1 MDYEKIPK
9 LKDLDL
15 KDKIVFLRT
24 DYNVPLDKEGNI
36 LNDFR
41 IKASLMTIKEI
52 LKKGAKKIVIGTH
65 LGRPKTKEKIFQTTN
80 IAKKLVLLTSRKVE
94 KLSDCINVKEEIE
107 DSDAKLIIL
116 ENLRFYEEEKKN
128 DVEFAKK
135 LSESCDVFVN
145 DAFGVCHRTHA
156 SVHAIT
162 RFLPSCIGLLVEKE
176 LSIFHEA
183 LNDPKRPLNVL
194 LGGSKLETKLPAIQN
209 LVTKSDNL
217 LLGGAMVFTFF
228 KAKGYSIG
236 KSLLDKDSVSM
247 AKILLNNDKIILPE
261 DIVIADDK
269 DAPTNIVSVKPN
281 YIPAYMIGLD
291 LGEKT
296 ISKYSRM
303 LSESKTIIWNGPLGY
318 YENKEFSKAT
328 FSLIKVLANHDGKVI
343 VGGGD
348 TASMVEQ
355 LGLRDMFYHVSTG
368 GGASLKLLEGDS
380 LPALSVLIK

>member
-1 MDYEKIPK
+1 
-9 LKDLDL
+9 
-15 KDKIVFLRT
+15 
-24 DYNVPLDKEGNI
+24 
-36 LNDFR
+36 
-41 IKASLMTIKEI
+41 
-52 LKKGAKKIVIGTH
+52 
-65 LGRPKTKEKIFQTTN
+65 
-80 IAKKLVLLTSRKVE
+80 
-94 KLSDCINVKEEIE
+94 
-107 DSDAKLIIL
+107 
-116 ENLRFYEEEKKN
+116 
-128 DVEFAKK
+128 
-135 LSESCDVFVN
+135 
-145 DAFGVCHRTHA
+145 
-156 SVHAIT
+156 
-162 RFLPSCIGLLVEKE
+162 
-176 LSIFHEA
+176 
-183 LNDPKRPLNVL
+183 
-194 LGGSKLETKLPAIQN
+194 
-209 LVTKSDNL
+209 
-217 LLGGAMVFTFF
+217 
-228 KAKGYSIG
+228 
-236 KSLLDKDSVSM
+236 M